1 MLISTITFSAKI
13 AKLAELP
20 TDVVGM
26 MPPSSVIATA
36 SMIATSGFF
45 NWRLR
50 ICSTVSDKC
59 WSMNITSPLL
69 MALRKVLS
77 TWNGKRRANTPA
89 SVNCLSRSLPKEAPV
104 INVIFKGFVCAR
116 LTNAKGT
123 AFASPARVKPLIPTV
138 MPSSIKADASSALM
152 TLS

>member
-1 MLISTITFSAKI
+1 
-13 AKLAELP
+13 
-20 TDVVGM
+20 
-26 MPPSSVIATA
+26 
-36 SMIATSGFF
+36 
-45 NWRLR
+45 
-50 ICSTVSDKC
+50 
-59 WSMNITSPLL
+59 MNITSPLL

-104 INVIFKGFVCAR
+104 INVIFKGLVCAR